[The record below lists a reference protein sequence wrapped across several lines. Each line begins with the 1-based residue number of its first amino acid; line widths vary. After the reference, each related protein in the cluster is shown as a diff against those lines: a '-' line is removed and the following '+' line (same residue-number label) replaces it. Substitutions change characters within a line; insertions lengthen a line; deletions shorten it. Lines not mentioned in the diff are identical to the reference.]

1 MAQSNMYST
10 SAADVWEIFCDHVE
24 GNPAAVVLALSW
36 NPLGDASR
44 NALAKSFESLGY
56 GKEVCAFATILPRSD
71 AEEAR
76 DLQALALDPQ
86 ALFMLVEGLDPV
98 CLVCADGETAKV
110 LGAAYRTSFKT
121 DAATRV
127 FGRPAAVFRSLDA
140 LMESPEGKRS
150 AWAVL
155 KTFPKRA

>member
-1 MAQSNMYST
+1 MHLYL
-10 SAADVWEIFCDHVE
+10 AAYEKATADPGV
-24 GNPAAVVLALSW
+24 S
-36 NPLGDASR
+36 DAI
-44 NALAKSFESLGY
+44 
-56 GKEVCAFATILPRSD
+56 AFASLREAWDLACSLKERSM
-71 AEEAR
+71 AEYVFEKLEPYLNGDEIAR
-76 DLQALALDPQ
+76 CAHQLQALALDPQ

-110 LGAAYRTSFKT
+110 LGAAYRTSFKS

-127 FGRPAAVFRSLDA
+127 FGRPAAIFRSLDA